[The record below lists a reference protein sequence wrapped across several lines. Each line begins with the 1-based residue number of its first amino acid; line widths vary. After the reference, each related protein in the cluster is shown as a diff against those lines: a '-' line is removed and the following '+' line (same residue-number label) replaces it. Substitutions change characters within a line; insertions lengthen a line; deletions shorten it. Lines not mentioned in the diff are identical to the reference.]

1 MDRSKIDRLPKE
13 IREELDSRIV
23 KKGFAGYRE
32 LSAWLREEGYEIR
45 KSAIHNHGQKLEQ
58 RLKAIK
64 LATEEARAIVAAS
77 PDDDNAMNDALVRL
91 VQDRLFTFLV
101 DLELEDIDAVKL
113 SKVSRGIADVARA
126 SISQKKFMQ
135 EARDRVKAGVVKTS
149 EQVAIAE
156 RGGGI
161 SPEAGKAIR
170 DALLGIKV

>member
-1 MDRSKIDRLPKE
+1 MERAKIDRLPKE
-13 IREELDSRIV
+13 IRAELDAKIV
-23 KKGFAGYRE
+23 ANGFGNYLGLA
-32 LSAWLREEGYEIR
+32 AWLKDQGFEIR

-126 SISQKKFMQ
+126 SISQKKFVQ
-135 EARDRVKAGVVKTS
+135 ETRERVKAGVAKTS
-149 EQVAIAE
+149 EQIELVE
-156 RGGGI
+156 RAGGL
-161 SPEAGKAIR
+161 SPDAAKKIR
-170 DALLGIKV
+170 NVLLDIQV

>member
-1 MDRSKIDRLPKE
+1 MERAKIDRLPKE

-32 LSAWLREEGYEIR
+32 LSAWLREEGFEIR

-126 SISQKKFMQ
+126 SISQKKYMQ
-135 EARDRVKAGVVKTS
+135 EVRERVKAGVAKTS
-149 EQVAIAE
+149 EAVAVAE

-170 DALLGIKV
+170 DALLGIEP